1 MTDRTILPAMML
13 GALMT
18 LAAGDQP
25 AAAQSAP
32 PSAAQPRAACA
43 VDVRTLCA
51 DVTPGGGRI
60 MQCMKEKRD
69 QLSEG
74 CKSALIAARD
84 RSKR

>member
-1 MTDRTILPAMML
+1 MTDRTILPAMMFS
-13 GALMT
+13 ALMT
-18 LAAGDQP
+18 VAVGDQP

-32 PSAAQPRAACA
+32 PSAAQPRTACA
-43 VDVRTLCA
+43 ADVRTLCA

>member
-1 MTDRTILPAMML
+1 MTGRAVPPIMMFCV
-13 GALMT
+13 AVT
-18 LAAGDQP
+18 LALGDQP

-32 PSAAQPRAACA
+32 PSFGQPRTACA
-43 VDVRTLCA
+43 ADVRTLCP